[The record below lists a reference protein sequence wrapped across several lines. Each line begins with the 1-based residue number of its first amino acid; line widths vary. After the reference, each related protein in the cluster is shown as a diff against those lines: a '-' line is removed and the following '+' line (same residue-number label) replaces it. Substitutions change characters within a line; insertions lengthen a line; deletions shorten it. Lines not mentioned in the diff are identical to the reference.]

1 MKLRSGRDPDVAL
14 SIDGISCRNHVGGLA
29 ARFQTDANFLLMAAL
44 GIRSG
49 GTNCRG
55 PLDVDLVRSAL
66 RHGADPN
73 LEGYFHSRA
82 ISLAA
87 CRTMEGIPL
96 PYYNATNVARAEEI
110 VGILLEAG
118 AVIEGQA
125 MVACVKSSHRMI
137 MTLLRAGARADM
149 DDVYRMRDAS
159 RDVETARGMFLRR
172 VHRAG
177 GFEAYKEARYET
189 MKTVRLLARDRRVPK
204 EVATY
209 LLGFWA
215 SRTLYSHD
223 GAERD
228 SFLEEQRAWDEA
240 AGDPWP
246 DSDLDHGDY

>member
-1 MKLRSGRDPDVAL
+1 
-14 SIDGISCRNHVGGLA
+14 
-29 ARFQTDANFLLMAAL
+29 
-44 GIRSG
+44 
-49 GTNCRG
+49 
-55 PLDVDLVRSAL
+55 
-66 RHGADPN
+66 
-73 LEGYFHSRA
+73 
-82 ISLAA
+82 
-87 CRTMEGIPL
+87 
-96 PYYNATNVARAEEI
+96 
-110 VGILLEAG
+110 
-118 AVIEGQA
+118 
-125 MVACVKSSHRMI
+125 MI

-149 DDVYRMRDAS
+149 DDVYRIRDPS

-209 LLGFWA
+209 LLEFWA

-228 SFLEEQRAWDEA
+228 SFMEEQRLQRAWDEA

-246 DSDLDHGDY
+246 DSDSVHSDHGDY